1 MNTESRKIILIGN
14 GCVGSSYAFAI
25 TLLGIGKE
33 LGIIDTNKKKT
44 IGDAIDLADAVSYS
58 SQKKIYSADYQDC
71 SDAQIVVI
79 AAGLPQK
86 EGQTRLELL
95 NSNLEL
101 IKDIVDK
108 VMDSG
113 FNGIF
118 LVATNP
124 VDILTKAVYKYSS
137 LPKNQVIGS
146 GTVLDTARLRKE
158 LSHDLGVDARN
169 IHAYIMGEHGDSE
182 FAVFSQALIG
192 PIKLR
197 EWLTDMNPNFDVDF
211 YFNKTEIKVRNTA
224 YDIIN
229 LKGSTY
235 YGIARSLAK
244 ITKAILDDDNSIM
257 TVSTLLE
264 GEYEENNIY
273 IGVPAVVNKY
283 GVVKVIDME
292 LDEIEKKKFK
302 TSAKIIKD
310 RLKSCNLQ
318 D

>member
-33 LGIIDTNKKKT
+33 LGIIDINKKKT
-44 IGDAIDLADAVSYS
+44 IGDAIDLSDAVSYS

-79 AAGLPQK
+79 SAGLPQK

-95 NSNLEL
+95 NSNLKL

-264 GEYEENNIY
+264 GEYEENDIY

>member
-33 LGIIDTNKKKT
+33 LGIIDINKKKT

-79 AAGLPQK
+79 SAGLPQK

-158 LSHDLGVDARN
+158 LSQDLGVDARN

-235 YGIARSLAK
+235 
-244 ITKAILDDDNSIM
+244 
-257 TVSTLLE
+257 
-264 GEYEENNIY
+264 
-273 IGVPAVVNKY
+273 
-283 GVVKVIDME
+283 
-292 LDEIEKKKFK
+292 
-302 TSAKIIKD
+302 
-310 RLKSCNLQ
+310 
-318 D
+318 

>member
-1 MNTESRKIILIGN
+1 
-14 GCVGSSYAFAI
+14 
-25 TLLGIGKE
+25 
-33 LGIIDTNKKKT
+33 
-44 IGDAIDLADAVSYS
+44 
-58 SQKKIYSADYQDC
+58 
-71 SDAQIVVI
+71 
-79 AAGLPQK
+79 
-86 EGQTRLELL
+86 
-95 NSNLEL
+95 
-101 IKDIVDK
+101 
-108 VMDSG
+108 
-113 FNGIF
+113 
-118 LVATNP
+118 
-124 VDILTKAVYKYSS
+124 
-137 LPKNQVIGS
+137 
-146 GTVLDTARLRKE
+146 
-158 LSHDLGVDARN
+158 
-169 IHAYIMGEHGDSE
+169 MGEHGDSE

>member
-1 MNTESRKIILIGN
+1 MSD
-14 GCVGSSYAFAI
+14 V
-25 TLLGIGKE
+25 
-33 LGIIDTNKKKT
+33 
-44 IGDAIDLADAVSYS
+44 VSYS
-58 SQKKIYSADYQDC
+58 APKKIYSAEFSDC

-79 AAGLPQK
+79 SAGLPQK

-95 NSNLEL
+95 NSNLNL
-101 IKDIVDK
+101 IKEIVEN
-108 VMDSG
+108 VMSTG

-124 VDILTKAVYKYSS
+124 VDILTKAVYKYSG

-158 LSHDLGVDARN
+158 LSQDLGVDARN

-182 FAVFSQALIG
+182 FAVFSQASIG

-197 EWLTDMNPNFDVDF
+197 EWLTDMNPNFDVNF
-211 YFNKTEIKVRNTA
+211 YFNKTEMKVRNTA

-264 GEYEENNIY
+264 GEYNENNIC

-292 LDEIEKKKFK
+292 LDDIETKKFK
-302 TSAKIIKD
+302 ESSKIIKD

>member
-1 MNTESRKIILIGN
+1 MKIK
-14 GCVGSSYAFAI
+14 FDF
-25 TLLGIGKE
+25 KE
-33 LGIIDTNKKKT
+33 LDKKLESLS
-44 IGDAIDLADAVSYS
+44 GNVPLD
-58 SQKKIYSADYQDC
+58 
-71 SDAQIVVI
+71 
-79 AAGLPQK
+79 
-86 EGQTRLELL
+86 ELL
-95 NSNLEL
+95 NSNLNL
-101 IKDIVDK
+101 IKEIVEN
-108 VMDSG
+108 VMSTG

-124 VDILTKAVYKYSS
+124 VDILTKAVYKYSG

-158 LSHDLGVDARN
+158 LSQDLGVDARN

-211 YFNKTEIKVRNTA
+211 YLNKTEIKVRNTA

>member
-1 MNTESRKIILIGN
+1 MNTDTRKIILIGN

-33 LGIIDTNKKKT
+33 LGIIDINKKKT
-44 IGDAIDLADAVSYS
+44 IGDAIDLSDVVAYS
-58 SQKKIYSADYQDC
+58 SQKKIYSAEFSDC
-71 SDAQIVVI
+71 RDAQIVVI

-95 NSNLEL
+95 NSNLNL
-101 IKDIVDK
+101 IHDIVK
-108 VMDSG
+108 NVMSTG

-124 VDILTKAVYKYSS
+124 VDILTKAVYKYSG

-158 LSHDLGVDARN
+158 LSLDLGVDARN

-182 FAVFSQALIG
+182 FAVFSQASIG
-192 PIKLR
+192 PIKLK

-211 YFNKTEIKVRNTA
+211 YFEKTEMKVRNTA

-264 GEYEENNIY
+264 GEYEENGIY

-292 LDEIEKKKFK
+292 LNNLEKQKFK

-310 RLKSCNLQ
+310 RLNSCNLQ

>member
-44 IGDAIDLADAVSYS
+44 IGDAIDLSDAVSYS

-79 AAGLPQK
+79 SAGLPQK

-95 NSNLEL
+95 NSNLNL
-101 IKDIVDK
+101 IKEIVEN
-108 VMDSG
+108 VMLTG

-124 VDILTKAVYKYSS
+124 VDILTKAVYKYSG

-158 LSHDLGVDARN
+158 LSQDLGVDARN

-264 GEYEENNIY
+264 GEYEENDIY

>member
-33 LGIIDTNKKKT
+33 LGIIDINKKKT

-71 SDAQIVVI
+71 NDAQIVVI

-158 LSHDLGVDARN
+158 LSQDLGVDARN

-264 GEYEENNIY
+264 GEYEENDIY

>member
-14 GCVGSSYAFAI
+14 GCVGSSYAFAV

-33 LGIIDTNKKKT
+33 LGIIDINKKRT
-44 IGDAIDLADAVSYS
+44 IGDGIDLSDVVSYS
-58 SQKKIYSADYQDC
+58 APKKIYSAEFSDC

-79 AAGLPQK
+79 SAGLPQK

-95 NSNLEL
+95 NSNLNI
-101 IKDIVDK
+101 IKEIVEN
-108 VMDSG
+108 VMSTG

-118 LVATNP
+118 
-124 VDILTKAVYKYSS
+124 SG

-158 LSHDLGVDARN
+158 LSQDLGVDARN

-182 FAVFSQALIG
+182 FAVFSQASIG

-197 EWLTDMNPNFDVDF
+197 EWLTDMNPNFDVNF
-211 YFNKTEIKVRNTA
+211 YFNKTEMKVRNTA

-264 GEYEENNIY
+264 GEYKENNIC

-292 LDEIEKKKFK
+292 LDDIETKKFK
-302 TSAKIIKD
+302 ESSKIIKD